1 MDYILFSVK
10 AQITNFQL
18 FIKTL
23 EWLIIQPLLVIF
35 TMELDLIF
43 FSKISVPN
51 LVIKRKIPL
60 FTDSFISDAFFL
72 VIFFS
77 LSITT
82 QNNTMKDSF

>member
-1 MDYILFSVK
+1 MDYIFFSVK

-18 FIKTL
+18 FIKAL

-60 FTDSFISDAFFL
+60 FTDSFISDALFSCHFFPL
-72 VIFFS
+72 
-77 LSITT
+77 
-82 QNNTMKDSF
+82 